1 MRHPDISIVKTAG
14 DAPDGDVLEVQP
26 GDQVIFHFHYEVCK
40 TGETNLTNGEVTDD
54 NGTPG
59 DMSDDVTVT
68 FTGPPGDRVD
78 VHSDPIAIGD
88 PPVCGELLTN
98 VGRIVASDP
107 DGTMVHR

>member
-1 MRHPDISIVKTAG
+1 
-14 DAPDGDVLEVQP
+14 
-26 GDQVIFHFHYEVCK
+26 
-40 TGETNLTNGEVTDD
+40 
-54 NGTPG
+54 
-59 DMSDDVTVT
+59 MSDDVTVT